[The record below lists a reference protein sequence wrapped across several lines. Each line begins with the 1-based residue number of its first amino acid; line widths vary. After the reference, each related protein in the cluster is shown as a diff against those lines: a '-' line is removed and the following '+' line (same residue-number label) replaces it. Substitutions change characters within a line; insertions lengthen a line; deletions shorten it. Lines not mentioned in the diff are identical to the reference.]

1 MGDKVRDAAI
11 IDEAT
16 PYLTKLA
23 EISDGATK
31 EALGK
36 VGNVLRLAMI
46 DRARAY
52 GAVRNSAAIF
62 GGRRR
67 LTREKKS
74 AFSRISHDDGSE
86 LDTSMAELIRF
97 RVYATNKLIVGWANM
112 KGWAPDKYVNGVK
125 VGKMPRVKGVGN
137 GFQEIGRKL
146 EYGGSAALSEKQKR
160 LFKASGWGKAAKRGS
175 VNFKRRPVISPV
187 FHAHRGGIVSDFER
201 AYFQILRSLR

>member
-1 MGDKVRDAAI
+1 MRNAAI
-11 IDEAT
+11 IDGAT
-16 PYLTKLA
+16 PYLTRLA

-36 VGNVLRLAMI
+36 VGNRLRLAMI

-62 GGRRR
+62 GGHRR
-67 LTREKKS
+67 LTREKKR
-74 AFSRISHDDGSE
+74 AFSRLSHDDGSE

-112 KGWAPDKYVNGVK
+112 KSFTPDKYVNGVK

-137 GFQEIGRKL
+137 GFQEIGRRL
-146 EYGGSAALSEKQKR
+146 EYGGSAALSEKQKK
-160 LFKASGWGKAAKRGS
+160 LFKASGWGKAAKRGN
-175 VNFKRRPVISPV
+175 VKFKRRPVVSPV
-187 FHAHRGGIVSDFER
+187 FHANKGSVVGDFEH
-201 AYFQILRSLR
+201 AYAQILRSLR

>member
-1 MGDKVRDAAI
+1 MRNAAI

-16 PYLTKLA
+16 PYLTRLA

-36 VGNVLRLAMI
+36 VGNRLRLAMI

-62 GGRRR
+62 GGHRR

-74 AFSRISHDDGSE
+74 AFSRLSHDDGSE

-112 KGWAPDKYVNGVK
+112 KSFAPDKYVNGVK

-146 EYGGSAALSEKQKR
+146 EYGGSAALSEKQKK

-175 VNFKRRPVISPV
+175 VKFNRRPVVSPI
-187 FHAHRGGIVSDFER
+187 FHANRGSVIGDFER
-201 AYFQILRSLR
+201 AYIQILRSLR

>member
-1 MGDKVRDAAI
+1 MRNAAI

-16 PYLTKLA
+16 PYLTRLA

-31 EALGK
+31 EALSK
-36 VGNVLRLAMI
+36 VGNKLRLAMI

-52 GAVRNSAAIF
+52 GAVRNSAAVF

-67 LTREKKS
+67 LTREKKN
-74 AFSRISHDDGSE
+74 AFSRLSHDDGSE

-112 KGWAPDKYVNGVK
+112 KSFAPDKYVNGVK

-146 EYGGSAALSEKQKR
+146 EYGGSAALSENQKK

-175 VNFKRRPVISPV
+175 VKFNRRPVISPV
-187 FHAHRGGIVSDFER
+187 FHSNKGSVVGDFER
-201 AYFQILRSLR
+201 AYTQILRSLR